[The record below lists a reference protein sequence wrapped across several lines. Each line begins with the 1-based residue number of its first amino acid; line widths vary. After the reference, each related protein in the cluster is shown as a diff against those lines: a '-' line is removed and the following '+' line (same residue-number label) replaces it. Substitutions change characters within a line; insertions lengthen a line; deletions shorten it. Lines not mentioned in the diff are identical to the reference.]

1 MPRDQVCGVPGRGQ
15 DGDRVAERAQLSCD
29 PGDVLVDI
37 VRL

>member
-1 MPRDQVCGVPGRGQ
+1 MPCDQVRRVPGGGQ
-15 DGDRVAERAQLSCD
+15 DGDGMAERAQRFRD